1 MKIAYIMSRFPH
13 LPETFI
19 LREMIELE
27 THGLEIALY
36 PLMCQEQTVIHQEAH
51 QWLARANCTPFF
63 SGAVLRAFAIT
74 FIKRPLKLAGLW
86 LRTLLENLTSP
97 KFLVRA
103 LTLFPKA
110 VYFARQIQLEKIEH
124 IHAHY
129 ATHPALTAWIIHQLT
144 GISYSM
150 TVHAH
155 DIFVEKAMLE
165 TKLRDAEFIV
175 PISQFNREY
184 LAQEI
189 GSWVRSKSHIIHCG
203 IFPKDYPS
211 PQAPSWNNKT
221 FEIITIGS
229 LQPYKGQKYLIE
241 ACAILRDRQIPFRCR
256 IIGGGELHAQLEQLI
271 QSFDLESQVELLGP
285 LPQDEVARLLH
296 TAHCYVQPSII
307 TPSGK
312 MEGIPV
318 SLMEALACNLPV
330 IATELSGIPELIR
343 PTETGALVAPE
354 DPQGLVNALVKM
366 YENPEEAIRMATAGR
381 DLVLKEFDLNKN
393 GNLLARLF
401 EMKLSDSKIQG

>member
-27 THGLEIALY
+27 NNGLEIALY

-63 SGAVLRAFAIT
+63 SGEVLRAFAIT
-74 FIKRPLKLAGLW
+74 FIKQPLKLARLW
-86 LRTLLENLTSP
+86 LRTLLENFTSP

-110 VYFARQIQLEKIEH
+110 VYFARQIQHENIEH

-184 LAQEI
+184 LAQEA
-189 GSWVRSKSHIIHCG
+189 GSWVHSKSHVIHCG

-211 PQAPSWNNKT
+211 RQAPSWQNQP

-229 LQPYKGQKYLIE
+229 LQPYKGQKYLLE
-241 ACAILRDRQIPFRCR
+241 ACAILRNRDFPFRCR
-256 IIGGGELHAQLEQLI
+256 IIGGGELHTQLQQQI
-271 QSFDLESQVELLGP
+271 QSHDLGSHVELLGP
-285 LPQDEVARLLH
+285 LPQDEVARLLL

-318 SLMEALACNLPV
+318 SLMEALACCLPV
-330 IATELSGIPELIR
+330 IATDLSGIPELIR
-343 PTETGALVAPE
+343 PGETGTLVPPE
-354 DPQGLVNALVKM
+354 DPLALVNALTTVH
-366 YENPEEAIRMATAGR
+366 ENPEDAIRMAAAGR
-381 DLVLKEFDLNKN
+381 DLVLKDFDLNKN
-393 GNLLARLF
+393 GKLLAELF
-401 EMKLSDSKIQG
+401 ELKLSG